1 MIEQQQI
8 HRLIK
13 QGQFEK
19 ALQAC
24 FDNIEAA
31 PEEVEN
37 YINSGILLAEAG
49 EIDKAER
56 FFQRA
61 IELQP
66 DNGVIYYNLA
76 NVYFNEARF
85 QEAIKLYQLAIG
97 KQLETKDVYFMLGMS
112 FVQLEAKDKAIPF
125 LMRAS
130 EMDTEFEDLEAQFQY
145 ALVLCEHEM
154 FEQAV
159 PLLERILE
167 KAPNHAD
174 AQYNLTLA
182 QYMLNEDIEAA
193 IQGFERAVEM
203 DDTHML
209 SHHAIKTFTMIQ
221 EEQEG

>member
-1 MIEQQQI
+1 MEQEQI

-49 EIDKAER
+49 EIEKAER

-61 IELQP
+61 IAIQP
-66 DNGVIYYNLA
+66 DNGVVFYNLA
-76 NVYFNEARF
+76 NVYFNEGRF
-85 QEAIKLYQLAIG
+85 QEAIKLYQTAIK

-112 FVQLEAKDKAIPF
+112 FVQLDAKDKALPF

-130 EMDTEFEDLEAQFQY
+130 EMDTAFEDLEAQFQY
-145 ALVLCEHEM
+145 ALLLCEHEM
-154 FEQAV
+154 FDQAI
-159 PLLERILE
+159 PLLQRILT
-167 KAPNHAD
+167 KDSKHAD

-182 QYMLNEDIEAA
+182 QYMLNEDINAA
-193 IQGFERAVEM
+193 IQGFECAIDM
-203 DDTHML
+203 DDSHML

-221 EEQEG
+221 REEEG